1 MKRNANGRQSL
12 RGRFIT
18 FEGSEGAGKSTQV
31 SLLVQVLRRA
41 GIVNPLATREPG
53 GSAGAESIRRLLIGG
68 EPGQWDGIT
77 DALLHCAA
85 RRDHLVR
92 TIWPALAGGRWVVC
106 DRFTDSTLA
115 YQGSGQGVDIAQL
128 RALVAIVAGDFA
140 PDLTI
145 ILNLPPKVGLERA
158 IARENLSHRL
168 NGHDTAKSTR
178 YEKMDFSFHLR
189 LARALHAIAAA
200 EPNRCVMVDA
210 THDIPTVHA
219 AVRRAVAERLGVDLF
234 VQPQKEKG
242 SQDHARRIKKS
253 NTENVF
259 PTASRG
265 ESGPSWP
272 RSS

>member
-1 MKRNANGRQSL
+1 MTKNGRQSL

-41 GIVNPLATREPG
+41 GLVNPLATREPG

-68 EPGQWDGIT
+68 EPGRWDGIT

-128 RALVAIVAGDFA
+128 RALVAIVAGEFV

-145 ILNLPPKVGLERA
+145 ILDLPPKVGLERA
-158 IARENLSHRL
+158 KARDDLYYRV
-168 NGHDTAKSTR
+168 NGRETAESTR
-178 YEKMDFSFHLR
+178 YEKMDLSFHLR
-189 LARALHAIAAA
+189 LSRALHAIAAA

-210 THDIPTVHA
+210 THDIPTVQK
-219 AVRRAVAERLGVDLF
+219 AVRRAVAERLGVDLL
-234 VQPQKEKG
+234 VQQPQKG
-242 SQDHARRIKKS
+242 SQDHARRILKKS
-253 NTENVF
+253 DSGEVF
-259 PTASRG
+259 ATASRG
-265 ESGPSWP
+265 QSRLLGP